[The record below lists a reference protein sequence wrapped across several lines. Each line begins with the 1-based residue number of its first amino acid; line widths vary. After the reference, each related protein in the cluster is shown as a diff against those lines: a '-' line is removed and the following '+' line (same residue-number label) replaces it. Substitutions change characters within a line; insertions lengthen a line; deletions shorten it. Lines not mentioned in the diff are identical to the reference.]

1 MIEQKYFR
9 KKTRKIKIKDMAVGG
24 DAPISIQS
32 LTNTQTKDIKGT
44 VLQIQALEKE
54 GVEIIR
60 SAIRDIDDA
69 KAISAIKK
77 EISVPFVSDI
87 QFDFRL
93 ALESIKNGTDGLRI
107 NPGNI
112 GGEDKVKEIVKA
124 CKEYGVPIRI
134 GVNSGSISKE
144 LLAKHGGVN
153 INSLVESAMDEI
165 RILEELDFRE
175 IVVSIKASDVRMNI
189 EANREISKRVDY
201 PLHLGVTEAGT
212 IFRGSIK
219 SAIGIGSLLEEGIG
233 DTIRISL
240 TSNPMDEIP
249 VAREILTMLGL
260 KKGLK
265 IVSCTTC
272 ARTEIDLISLTEEIE
287 DGLKTIN
294 KDLTVAVMGCPV
306 NGPGEA
312 READFGVAGG
322 KKEALLFK
330 KGEIIKKV
338 KEEEIV
344 NELFN
349 LINGD
354 NYD

>member
-1 MIEQKYFR
+1 MIKRNYFR
-9 KKTRKIKIKDMAVGG
+9 KKSRKVKIKDMAVGG

-32 LTNTQTKDIKGT
+32 LTNTQTKDIKAT
-44 VLQIQALEKE
+44 VGQIKALEIE

-60 SAIRDIDDA
+60 SAIRDFDDA
-69 KAISAIKK
+69 KAISKIKK
-77 EISVPFVSDI
+77 EIIVPFISDI
-87 QFDFRL
+87 QFDYKL
-93 ALESIKNGTDGLRI
+93 ALESIRNGTDGLRI

-112 GGEDKVKEIVKA
+112 GGKDKVKEIVKA
-124 CKEYGVPIRI
+124 CKDYGVPIRI
-134 GVNSGSISKE
+134 GVNSGSISKD
-144 LLAKHGGVN
+144 LLEKYHGVN
-153 INSLVESAMDEI
+153 ASSLVESAIEEI
-165 RILEELDFRE
+165 RILEELDFQE
-175 IVVSIKASDVRMNI
+175 IVISIKASDVRMNI

-219 SAIGIGSLLEEGIG
+219 SAIGIGALLEEGIG

-240 TSNPMDEIP
+240 TSNPIDEIP

-272 ARTEIDLISLTEEIE
+272 ARTEIDLISLTKTIE
-287 DGLKTIN
+287 DGLKNID

-312 READFGVAGG
+312 READYGVAGG

-338 KEEEIV
+338 KEEDIV
-344 NELFN
+344 SELFD

-354 NYD
+354 I